1 MELVRASVKD
11 AQQLWEMQVK
21 SFQQL
26 LNKYQD
32 YETNP
37 ASESID
43 KIIARLEQK
52 DTYYYFICMDDVKVG
67 AIRIV
72 DFHTEQNKRISP
84 LFVLPEYQNQ
94 GIAQSTIKMC
104 EEIHGSDGW
113 ELSTILQEKENCYL
127 YEKLGYRKLDRRET
141 VNDKMTLVFYEK

>member
-1 MELVRASVKD
+1 MELIRASLTD

-26 LNKYQD
+26 LDKYQD

-37 ASESID
+37 ASESVD
-43 KIIARLEQK
+43 RVLARLEQK
-52 DTYYYFICMDDVKVG
+52 HTYYYFICLGDVKVG
-67 AIRIV
+67 AIRVV

-94 GIAQSTIKMC
+94 GIAQSAIKMC

-113 ELSTILQEKENCYL
+113 ELSTILQEMGNCYL